1 MYNTSIEKYDFKEGL
16 QHEFEIVDL
25 GKVFKHKKGMMA
37 VPHRAQF
44 YHIVWIKKGQGTH
57 FVDFKPL
64 AIKDNL
70 LIFIPQNS
78 VNRFDPEG
86 SYEGKTIIFTDNF
99 FCKNELDIQ
108 YLHSTM
114 LFSDLYDIAQI
125 NVACDEQDLSK
136 TLDAMESEF
145 FKEKD
150 NLQSEILH
158 NLLHVF
164 LLQAEREIRKQGFT
178 ELKSGVNLDYLIQFK
193 DLLEENYKE
202 IKTVNQYATKINISE
217 KQLHKATTSLIDKTP
232 KQLID
237 ERVLL
242 EAKRLLAHSIQSVKE
257 IAYNL
262 GYEEPTNFIKYFKKH
277 TESTPSEFRELT
289 HNEQLK

>member
-1 MYNTSIEKYDFKEGL
+1 MKSTIKKYDFKEGL
-16 QHEFEIVDL
+16 KHEFEIVDL
-25 GKVFKHKKGMMA
+25 GKVFEHKKNMMA

-44 YHIVWIKKGQGTH
+44 YHIIWVKSGKGTH
-57 FVDFKPL
+57 FVDFKP
-64 AIKDNL
+64 IEINDNM

-86 SYEGKTIIFTDNF
+86 CYEGKTIIFTDDF

-108 YLHSTM
+108 YLRSTM

-150 NLQSEILH
+150 NLQSEIIH

-164 LLQAEREIRKQGFT
+164 LLQAEREIRKQGFN
-178 ELKSGVNLDYLIQFK
+178 ELKSGVNLDYLLQFK
-193 DLLEENYKE
+193 DLLEENYKK
-202 IKTVNQYATKINISE
+202 IKTVNQYATRINISE
-217 KQLHKATTSLIDKTP
+217 KQLHKATTTLLDKTP
-232 KQLID
+232 KQIIN
-237 ERVLL
+237 ERILL
-242 EAKRLLAHSIQSVKE
+242 EAKRLLAHSNNSVKE
-257 IAYNL
+257 IAYKL
-262 GYEEPTNFIKYFKKH
+262 GFEEPTNFIKYFKKH
-277 TESTPSEFRELT
+277 TKSTPSEFKELI
-289 HNEQLK
+289 HNEELK